1 MSERDSFYL
10 GALLHD
16 IGKFIERAKL
26 KEWQD
31 LAYRYVKSGDASAN
45 YAHRRYSAAFIDKNR
60 EKNSLF
66 PDSASESYS
75 LWHHKGNEP
84 DKRDYESINN
94 KGVLLKLIRIA
105 DNCASAERRDDAT
118 LEPQKYYLARLQ
130 SIFNEIIVKGENGVE
145 LKAPKSMYLEL
156 ETLSCKKTAMF
167 PLKES
172 PAFDELLPL
181 PYDAPVRQFFDAFK
195 QIEKPDE
202 LLFLLEKY
210 LHAVP
215 AQTPVEFNG
224 TLRLSRPDIN
234 LFDHSRTTAAIALCL
249 YDEWKEGVWKGRDA
263 EILNDTAAG
272 YKKEEFPH
280 PCILIA
286 ADLSGIQEFI
296 FNIPS
301 KGAARSLKGRSF
313 FVQLLSEVC
322 AQFLL
327 DELGLEPVNL
337 LYNGGGNFFI
347 LAPAC
352 RKERLIQCSK
362 KISEVLLQS
371 ELSVTIAHVSVGLK
385 DFSSFSE
392 QWDKVKNIVEQ
403 QKKRKYQML
412 DAKLVFGLLP
422 QKPRESDDPFGELTK
437 LLAKSSGYS
446 LHPTEKEVL
455 DKGWPQLFSQLG
467 YEVEFKEG
475 RNALGFN
482 DTDFEGKFKG
492 FRFAVKSLPVWREQK
507 EIDDFQRSME
517 KGGCRLAEEDEEN
530 RKQDNV
536 KTFNDL
542 AGYACI
548 ATGTPKI
555 GILKMDVDN
564 LGRIFTEGFKRED
577 SSDDLRTP
585 SRMMALSRSLKWF
598 FEGYVNTLIKKYEGQ
613 LYPIF
618 SGGDDFFLVGAWD
631 KVFELTLEIREAFD
645 EFVAHHPGITP
656 SASLLVVD
664 EHFPVS
670 RFAVLAE
677 ERLHEAKYGSMH
689 KNTVNVFGQ
698 NLTWEEFNKAKSIK
712 EKIVQMI
719 NGFGES
725 KAVIQKI
732 LNGCEGLEVL
742 YERVIT
748 YTNAERDVNLRNWFE
763 DQKPVGEK
771 LWRLAYYLRDV
782 KKESQKLSKEIV
794 NEYEV
799 VVLKALSWELVNPM
813 YIAVGARWA
822 ELATRTK
829 KDLD

>member
-1 MSERDSFYL
+1 MQERDSFYL

-26 KEWQD
+26 KEWCD
-31 LAYRYVKSGDASAN
+31 LAYHYVETGDASSN

-60 EKNSLF
+60 EKKSLF
-66 PDSASESYS
+66 PDSASETYS
-75 LWHHKGNEP
+75 LWHHKGNES

-130 SIFNEIIVKGENGVE
+130 SIFNEIIVKDENGVE
-145 LKAPKSMYLEL
+145 LKAPKPMYLEL

-167 PLKES
+167 PLNES
-172 PAFDELLPL
+172 PAFDELRPL

-195 QIEKPDE
+195 QIETPEE

-224 TLRLSRPDIN
+224 IMRLSRPDIN
-234 LFDHSRTTAAIALCL
+234 LFDHSRITAAIALCL
-249 YDEWKEGVWKGRDA
+249 YDEWKDGDWKGHDA
-263 EILNDTAAG
+263 EILNDTATG
-272 YKKEEFPH
+272 YQKEEFPH

-286 ADLSGIQEFI
+286 ADLSGIQDFI

-352 RKERLIQCSK
+352 KGKLLDKCVK

-371 ELSVTIAHVSVGLK
+371 ELSVTIAHVPVGLK
-385 DFSSFSE
+385 NFSSFSE
-392 QWDKVKNIVEQ
+392 RWDKVMNILEQ

-422 QKPRESDDPFGELTK
+422 QKPRESEDPYGELTK

-446 LHPTEKEVL
+446 LHKTEKEVL

-475 RNALGFN
+475 LDALCFN
-482 DTDFEGKFKG
+482 NTDFEGKFKG
-492 FRFAVKSLPVWREQK
+492 FRFAVKSLPVWLHQK
-507 EIDDFQRSME
+507 EVDDFKLLME

-564 LGRIFTEGFKRED
+564 LGRIF
-577 SSDDLRTP
+577 SDGLPDQLRTP
-585 SRMMALSRSLKWF
+585 SRIMALSRSLKWF
-598 FEGYVNTLIKKYEGQ
+598 FEGYMKTLIEKYEGQ

-645 EFVAHHPGITP
+645 EFVAHHPGISL

-677 ERLHEAKYGSMH
+677 ERLHEAKYGSLH
-689 KNTVNVFGQ
+689 KNTINVFGQ
-698 NLTWEEFNKAKSIK
+698 NLTWEEFNKAKKIK
-712 EKIVQMI
+712 DDIVRMVDDHV
-719 NGFGES
+719 ES

-732 LNGCEGLEVL
+732 LNACEGLDVL
-742 YERVIT
+742 HERAVRFT
-748 YTNAERDVNLRNWFE
+748 KAKQVNNLRELKWFE
-763 DQKPVGEK
+763 EQKPTGEK
-771 LWRLAYYLRDV
+771 VWRLAYYLRGLQNA
-782 KKESQKLSKEIV
+782 ESRSIAKNIV
-794 NEYEV
+794 DSYEQV
-799 VVLKALSWELVNPM
+799 VFDAMRGLPVNPM

-822 ELATRTK
+822 ELTK
-829 KDLD
+829 RKGLTIS